1 MSNVR
6 STRPEI
12 SDSIRILNQVF
23 RFRLENPARKIPDRL
38 KLKNISFGKIAQE
51 VDLAKSHRKTHQPLK
66 SRENHSKIFK
76 SRFVGS
82 DTKQTFFIFSRFSKF
97 TKFSSSYV
105 FRLIQIRLSK
115 FNQLFYH
122 QDSVNIDKK
131 Y

>member
-51 VDLAKSHRKTHQPLK
+51 VDLAKSRKIINPSNL
-66 SRENHSKIFK
+66 ENHSISKI
-76 SRFVGS
+76 
-82 DTKQTFFIFSRFSKF
+82 
-97 TKFSSSYV
+97 
-105 FRLIQIRLSK
+105 
-115 FNQLFYH
+115 
-122 QDSVNIDKK
+122 
-131 Y
+131 